1 MKIRIHNHHGAR
13 GFTVLELLTAIAV
26 MAILVGWGFPSLQT
40 MIRNNQVAAQNAEL
54 VSMLN
59 FAKGEAIRRNTDVPV
74 ILTATDDGWG
84 AIVEDPAEEADVE
97 GCVPG
102 QLRCATY
109 NRVDLVGLDLPSGD
123 SILTFNNRGYIIDP
137 DQPLTFASGTMF
149 LQHEN
154 CEGNRQ
160 RTRIDITATGQ
171 INSCTLACDDDDTG
185 C

>member
-1 MKIRIHNHHGAR
+1 MKIRNMNRHGAR
-13 GFTVLELLTAIAV
+13 GFTVLELLTAVAV

-74 ILTATDDGWG
+74 LFTAADGAWE
-84 AIVEDPAEEADVE
+84 AIVEDPAEETDVE
-97 GCVPG
+97 GCEEG
-102 QLRCATY
+102 QLRCAAY
-109 NRVDLVGLDLPSGD
+109 DRVAMDLDLPGD
-123 SILTFNNRGYIIDP
+123 ITTLTFNNRGYIVNP
-137 DQPLTFASGTMF
+137 DDELVFATGTIF

-171 INSCTLACDDDDTG
+171 IDSCTLACDDDDTG